1 MFSYEYC
8 KIFKNTYFEEHLR
21 MAASELSQFIK
32 KGLKEKQVTKSRHIV
47 NYMKEFKMYKL
58 YGIFLL
64 RDVTV
69 FYLNMHIYFIF
80 TVSEFF
86 IGNIDGELSHISK

>member
-1 MFSYEYC
+1 MCFPMNIA
-8 KIFKNTYFEEHLR
+8 KFLRTPILKNICEWLLLN
-21 MAASELSQFIK
+21 SVNLK